1 MKILRQKE
9 YARRDY
15 EGLTADQEELLRRN
29 RNKLAKQLNEDRKLI
44 HEMYDKS
51 EKITKEKGLEKS
63 KEEAALN
70 LFKQGRK
77 KRLDSKIGE
86 AETFAKN
93 WKNSIKHQM
102 SEEDIKA
109 ALGKTDSKPNPTKNK
124 EEVDEGFVK
133 RGLNKWKNLSKGKKI
148 ATIAIPTAAVVG
160 TSIAVHKSKKKK
172 KEPKEKTY
180 TRKDIK
186 TVAINEARKIE
197 PNVSGYREAN
207 EVLMRGVKPDFDHYE
222 LNRNINRG
230 WSAKKRL
237 DWKKLDSKADE
248 FIGNNFKKPK
258 NPIILKR
265 IFK

>member
-1 MKILRQKE
+1 MRILRQKE

-44 HEMYDKS
+44 HEIYDKS

-77 KRLDSKIGE
+77 KKLESKIGE

-93 WKNSIKHQM
+93 WKNTIKNQM

-109 ALGKTDSKPNPTKNK
+109 ALGKTNPKANPTQNK
-124 EEVDEGFVK
+124 EDVAEGLIK
-133 RGLNKWKNLSKGKKI
+133 KGLNKWKNLSKRKKI

-160 TSIAVHKSKKKK
+160 TGIAVHKSKK

-207 EVLMRGVKPDFDHYE
+207 EVLMRGVRPDFDHYE

-237 DWKKLDSKADE
+237 DRKKLDSKADE

-258 NPIILKR
+258 NPTILKR

>member
-1 MKILRQKE
+1 MIILRQKE

-15 EGLTADQEELLRRN
+15 EGLTADQEEILRRN
-29 RNKLAKQLNEDRKLI
+29 RNKLAKELNEDRKLI

-51 EKITKEKGLEKS
+51 EKIIKEKGLEKS
-63 KEEAALN
+63 KEKAALN

-77 KRLDSKIGE
+77 KRLESKIGE
-86 AETFAKN
+86 AETFAKDQ
-93 WKNSIKHQM
+93 KNTIKHLM

-109 ALGKTDSKPNPTKNK
+109 AVGKTDSKPNPTQNK
-124 EEVDEGFVK
+124 EEVAEGFVK

-160 TSIAVHKSKKKK
+160 TSIAVHKFKKKK

-207 EVLMRGVKPDFDHYE
+207 EVLMRGVKPDFDRYE

-237 DWKKLDSKADE
+237 NWKKLDSKADE

-258 NPIILKR
+258 NPTILKR